1 VSDQA
6 ACNNALR
13 SLFLLDPEVVYLN
26 HGGFGACPRPV
37 FETYQ
42 HWQLELE
49 RQPTLF
55 FMHKVRDAL
64 KQARDRLGAY
74 LNTSSDNLIF
84 VTNATTGVNYV
95 AQSLDFR
102 PGDEILTSDH
112 EYGAMDRLWEF
123 VCRKTGAR
131 YIRRAIPLPI
141 TSAEEIV
148 EALWCAVTPRTRV
161 IFLSHITSATAI
173 ILPVPQICARARAAG
188 ILTVIDGAHAP
199 GQIPLNLDRLDA
211 DFYAGN
217 CHKWMCAP
225 KGAGF
230 LYARPECQPMIRPLV
245 VSWEWDDTSDYVRA
259 NQWQGTRDVASF
271 LAVPA
276 AIDFMAA
283 HDWDSVR
290 ARCHDLASEFRARL
304 ADWYGVS
311 PLTPDSSAWF
321 AQMFT
326 LLLPLVDPDDLSVGL
341 AALAPPLVG
350 FRPVGGVATAYVCR
364 DFACREPVTTPDG
377 VAAVL
382 RDRPVMRSRPNR
394 FAASDG
400 GQPTN
405 R

>member
-1 VSDQA
+1 MSDQA
-6 ACNNALR
+6 TCNNALR
-13 SLFLLDPEVVYLN
+13 SLFLLDPEVIYLN

-37 FETYQ
+37 FEIYQ

-55 FMHKVRDAL
+55 FMHRVRDAL

-74 LNTSSDNLIF
+74 LNTSGDNLIF

-95 AQSLDFR
+95 AQSLDFQ
-102 PGDEILTSDH
+102 PGDEILTTDH

-131 YIRRAIPLPI
+131 YVRQAIPLPI
-141 TSAEEIV
+141 TSAEQVV
-148 EALWCAVTPRTRV
+148 ETLWSAVTPRTRV

-173 ILPVPQICARARAAG
+173 LLPVPQICARARAAG
-188 ILTVIDGAHAP
+188 IFTVIDGAHAP
-199 GQIPLNLDRLDA
+199 GQIPLDLTRLGA

-259 NQWQGTRDVASF
+259 NQWQGTRDVAPF

-276 AIDFMAA
+276 AIDFMVA
-283 HDWDSVR
+283 HDWDAVQ

-304 ADWYGVS
+304 ANWYGVS

-326 LLLPLVDPDDLSVGL
+326 LLLPMTDPDDLQTRLYAERRVQLSIGAWHEQLQVRVSVQGYNTRRDMEAMF
-341 AALAPPLVG
+341 AALTETLPQ
-350 FRPVGGVATAYVCR
+350 R
-364 DFACREPVTTPDG
+364 
-377 VAAVL
+377 
-382 RDRPVMRSRPNR
+382 
-394 FAASDG
+394 
-400 GQPTN
+400 
-405 R
+405 